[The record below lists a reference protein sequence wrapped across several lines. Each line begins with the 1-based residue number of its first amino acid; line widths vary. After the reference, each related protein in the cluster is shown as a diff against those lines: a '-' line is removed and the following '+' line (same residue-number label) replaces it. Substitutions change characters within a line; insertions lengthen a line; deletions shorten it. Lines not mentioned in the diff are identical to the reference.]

1 MPTEFI
7 SILLQFILVLFI
19 LVVSAYITTT
29 HVLLSLQGIPRKE
42 NWRRVRHFRSFLAT
56 SGLESDKRC
65 IVKDSHLRFT
75 FFKDTIE
82 AWDLKKTNQNVIFTR
97 KNHPK
102 SSKNSKI
109 LQIWRILTHVAE
121 MTRGPSQKFQ
131 NYSHYG
137 YQSIPYEKTNRL
149 SSTKSS

>member
-56 SGLESDKRC
+56 SGLESDTRC

-82 AWDLKKTNQNVIFTR
+82 AWDLKKTNQNIIFTR
-97 KNHPK
+97 KNRPE
-102 SSKNSKI
+102 SSKNSEI
-109 LQIWRILTHVAE
+109 LPIWRILTHVAE
-121 MTRGPSQKFQ
+121 MTQGPGQKF
-131 NYSHYG
+131 
-137 YQSIPYEKTNRL
+137 
-149 SSTKSS
+149 